1 LQCPV
6 IESRKSKGVPGQIF
20 APASVF
26 GDRRLRRIVIPA
38 ALLLVSAAWVLAERD
53 SIDSWLTLV
62 AVAVGAGSATLI
74 GTQIVSWRRSLAG
87 RNRRRMT
94 AGLAVAVAI
103 IATIVV
109 AVAVGI
115 FVFVTTPE
123 VAGRAASRSSQAV
136 QAASVCAA
144 VIGGAITLWLSNIRR
159 DHDRSQLALERRRL
173 DDQRFA
179 QAVSMVKEEGDTARI
194 GAIEMLRDLAT
205 LERDRTQAVLDVLGA
220 VIRVPA
226 AARVRTRVARPPAR
240 SRNNIVQEAALRT
253 LRELLPPADG
263 ADGTVYTVDL
273 SGASLGNVDF
283 RDLRLRIC

>member
-1 LQCPV
+1 
-6 IESRKSKGVPGQIF
+6 
-20 APASVF
+20 
-26 GDRRLRRIVIPA
+26 
-38 ALLLVSAAWVLAERD
+38 
-53 SIDSWLTLV
+53 
-62 AVAVGAGSATLI
+62 
-74 GTQIVSWRRSLAG
+74 
-87 RNRRRMT
+87 MT